1 LAVLCVTLLL
11 ISLDDTILNV
21 ALPSIVR
28 SLHAT
33 STPLQWIVDAFA
45 VFFAGLLLMFGALGD
60 LVGHKWVFI
69 GGLVVFGAGSALA
82 AWSGTPDR
90 LTRAS

>member
-1 LAVLCVTLLL
+1 
-11 ISLDDTILNV
+11 
-21 ALPSIVR
+21 
-28 SLHAT
+28 
-33 STPLQWIVDAFA
+33 VDAFA